1 MPPATATA
9 GHMPGQD
16 AVDLSI
22 VLQLLKKLIVL
33 IPLAI
38 MFAIFVIRKVLVFP
52 DDEDDYDLEDENIM
66 KINLSLSVGDQNF
79 HHING
84 QSTSSGAN
92 IESNANYNLTFKDFF
107 LSSHSGNNSDVTN
120 SSSSKH

>member
-52 DDEDDYDLEDENIM
+52 DDDDYDMEDENIM
-66 KINLSLSVGDQNF
+66 KINLSLSIGDQNF

-107 LSSHSGNNSDVTN
+107 LSSNSGNNSDVTT
-120 SSSSKH
+120 

>member
-52 DDEDDYDLEDENIM
+52 DDDDYDMEDENIM
-66 KINLSLSVGDQNF
+66 KINLSLSIGDQNF

-107 LSSHSGNNSDVTN
+107 LSSHSGNISDVTN